1 MRGHVVALAV
11 LAVDV
16 ILEGEA
22 DNLAGAIPH
31 AEGRSRILNW
41 DPKVDGGVNPAVV
54 DFFRELFLLGRAA
67 HKNALTVAGASRKL
81 RHKVPQ
87 ALMDRVSNVIAK
99 GDQDAS
105 SGSDISDNEEQA
117 LQKRQKLTAD
127 ARAIGNTG
135 LVDAGGAAGESRRH
149 RALLRLIPSIPS
161 TATTTSQVVEFARA
175 VVVDPVVVW
184 APGGN
189 WAGVPALVEA
199 LSADP
204 FVPSALHEVMR
215 IKLVKDMRL
224 LHGAVGALYP
234 VMCAQARVRDV
245 FFNLLVA
252 LCETNERYE
261 GFVAADTD
269 TSLERCVD
277 GQVVITCAER
287 MAAADESVAFHPL
300 ECAKSWLEPPASAER
315 FMSMYGQR
323 TLDASDFLLSG
334 QWAASFPP
342 VRAVPDFLAVGGS
355 PDDVPECNYIMGQEN
370 QFTGGM
376 FSASCTCPRPKTI
389 GVVVLDGS
397 EGQRMPIEFAAQRMQ
412 TWPSAMVYDFSCA
425 SLKTALARL
434 PYLALI
440 IAFLVDRFHWFK
452 NYVWCSKAMNP
463 DSYANV
469 DGQNTSA
476 SEERNAASRQLQ
488 NFLRLVK

>member
-1 MRGHVVALAV
+1 M
-11 LAVDV
+11 
-16 ILEGEA
+16 
-22 DNLAGAIPH
+22 
-31 AEGRSRILNW
+31 
-41 DPKVDGGVNPAVV
+41 
-54 DFFRELFLLGRAA
+54 
-67 HKNALTVAGASRKL
+67 
-81 RHKVPQ
+81 
-87 ALMDRVSNVIAK
+87 
-99 GDQDAS
+99 
-105 SGSDISDNEEQA
+105 
-117 LQKRQKLTAD
+117 
-127 ARAIGNTG
+127 
-135 LVDAGGAAGESRRH
+135 
-149 RALLRLIPSIPS
+149 
-161 TATTTSQVVEFARA
+161 
-175 VVVDPVVVW
+175 
-184 APGGN
+184 
-189 WAGVPALVEA
+189 EA

-204 FVPSALHEVMR
+204 FVPSALQEAMR
-215 IKLVKDMRL
+215 IKLVEDMRL

-234 VMCAQARVRDV
+234 VMCAQPRVRDV
-245 FFNLLVA
+245 FVNLLVA

-287 MAAADESVAFHPL
+287 MAAADESGAFHPL

-315 FMSMYGQR
+315 FLSMYGQR

-370 QFTGGM
+370 QFTGGT
-376 FSASCTCPRPKTI
+376 FSASCTCPHPKTI

-397 EGQRMPIEFAAQRMQ
+397 EGQRMPIEFVAQRMQ
-412 TWPSAMVYDFSCA
+412 TWPSAVVYDFSCA

-476 SEERNAASRQLQ
+476 SEERNAASRRLQ